1 MQVEATWEDLRGSC
15 IAVLRPKTC
24 DQSSQEAEA
33 AGEGVIE
40 EGGIEEGDIEKD
52 DTEEGDG
59 SEEETEVGAGADA
72 SASGSGS
79 EEGDE
84 RSSKEVS
91 GPVRGVDWAS
101 IQLRRAGRR
110 LEGQPGILRKP
121 QRGVS
126 RIFSA
131 LDLAAFTLLSAGAT
145 SLYSLDLP
153 CILSLLPGS
162 SFHSYLTPLL
172 FLPFFLYFLDLPS
185 ILILLPCS
193 SFHYFFTS
201 WIFLPFVFTPRL
213 PLPFFFTPWL
223 FLTICFFTS
232 WLFLPFFLYSLA
244 LPSSLSLLRCLL
256 CGQQW
261 RQCVLPPRGDRH
273 HPHHP

>member
-24 DQSSQEAEA
+24 DQSSAEAEA

-40 EGGIEEGDIEKD
+40 EGDIEEGD
-52 DTEEGDG
+52 TEEGEA
-59 SEEETEVGAGADA
+59 SEEETGIGAGA
-72 SASGSGS
+72 SASGS

-126 RIFSA
+126 RIFSV

-145 SLYSLDLP
+145 SLYSLFLNSV
-153 CILSLLPGS
+153 LSLLAGS
-162 SFHSYLTPLL
+162 SF
-172 FLPFFLYFLDLPS
+172 LY
-185 ILILLPCS
+185 
-193 SFHYFFTS
+193 
-201 WIFLPFVFTPRL
+201 
-213 PLPFFFTPWL
+213 
-223 FLTICFFTS
+223 
-232 WLFLPFFLYSLA
+232 FLYSLA
-244 LPSSLSLLRCLL
+244 LPSIIRS
-256 CGQQW
+256 
-261 RQCVLPPRGDRH
+261 DRISI
-273 HPHHP
+273 HP